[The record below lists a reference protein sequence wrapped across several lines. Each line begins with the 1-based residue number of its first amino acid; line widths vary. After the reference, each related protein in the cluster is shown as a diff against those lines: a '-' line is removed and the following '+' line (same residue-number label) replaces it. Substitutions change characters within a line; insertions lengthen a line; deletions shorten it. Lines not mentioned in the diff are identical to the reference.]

1 MASKPKHD
9 NMTETELYDLNMHA
23 WAKQLQPERPIEV

>member
-9 NMTETELYDLNMHA
+9 NMTETELYMHA
-23 WAKQLQPERPIEV
+23 WAKQLQLERSIEV